1 MKRIGLAVIVAA
13 LVAVPLVQAVQAE
26 VKVNVNVGIPVVPV
40 VPVIP
45 APPVAV
51 AAPPQIVISAPPEF
65 ILPPSLG
72 FYVAVGIPYDMF
84 YIGSTYYLYRDNH
97 WYRGPH
103 YGGPWRAVERRHLPP
118 GLRKHKYERIRYLRD
133 EEYRSY
139 REDHDHYRG
148 KHFRPDKEWKEHRKE
163 EKEHWKE
170 ERKRDKEERK
180 WDKEERRHGRGR
192 GHDD

>member
-1 MKRIGLAVIVAA
+1 MKRIGLAVVVAA

-26 VKVNVNVGIPVVPV
+26 VRVNVNVGVPV

-51 AAPPQIVISAPPEF
+51 AAPQIVLSAPPEF

-84 YIGSTYYLYRDNH
+84 YIGNTYYLYRDNN
-97 WYRGPH
+97 WYRGPN
-103 YGGPWRAVERRHLPP
+103 YGGPWRVIDRDRLPP

-133 EEYRSY
+133 EEYRAY

-148 KHFRPDKEWKEHRKE
+148 RHFRPDKEWKEHRKE

-170 ERKRDKEERK
+170 ERKWDKEERKRDKEERK
-180 WDKEERRHGRGR
+180 HGRGR
-192 GHDD
+192 DD